1 VTEPTGRLA
10 VRLCVAMVLM
20 AAGAVPSATACDPTA
35 QAPTR
40 LPDSALPQ
48 IGCWFWTE
56 AEFKPEGW
64 RPFLDM
70 AAEHTAWTLLTTSVR
85 IPKLEVTDADVH
97 ARIKAA
103 SEYARR
109 RGMGV
114 VMDLDVRLARAAFQR
129 KYPDELQEM
138 LRLREVELRDS
149 GDVALAIASD
159 APSDHYTFRATPY
172 IPLAGRVVRVYSYVR
187 GPQGIEPDTV
197 QDITDTCA
205 VKEASPKQ
213 VAIAIRCGE
222 DARGRRACLAA
233 AFSHFTPDVFAP
245 HLLEFQREIIQAY
258 GDAPLAGV
266 CKDEWGFP
274 PCYDG
279 CPAKNDFWFSRPMA
293 EAYAKRTGGRDLVRD
308 ALLAWAGERGRTPQR
323 QAAINRFMEMCRE
336 RNAEI
341 ENDFY
346 RVTKATFGPAAVV
359 ATHPTWWPF
368 PDTREFKKNG
378 LDWWQV
384 TRDLAQTDEVTP
396 FCVRTALA
404 KRWGSPVWYNMYYA
418 TAVANYDRSLWT
430 HALGGGRINY
440 HPLYPHPGSLLECT
454 GGLLGGR
461 LMRGESRVR
470 LLNFITRAPLDCPV
484 AVVFGHACAMNW
496 AGPAYNDVGMG
507 LADALRRAGFPADLI
522 PSTEIRT
529 KALKVGDD
537 GLVRYGPQRYAAV
550 VLYHPEFERA
560 QTADFFQAAARGKT
574 ALFRI
579 GEWTADFDGKPFD
592 GRAALPPEVAAC
604 PDAGACA
611 TQVIARLRGLG
622 IAPQTPAVTLDEF
635 GLQSAAPPAR
645 GECRLLDGTHIL
657 VAGEK
662 DAAGD
667 PIQAVVEVKGR
678 KVAVEAIG
686 LAAIRLAE
694 DGSLEALAAGGLK
707 RLEVGALKI
716 ELETP
721 IDTALWRDA
730 SGRMRGVLQDHAG
743 EVPKPLAALATDWLR
758 LAVPTPLAPAR

>member
-1 VTEPTGRLA
+1 
-10 VRLCVAMVLM
+10 MVLV
-20 AAGAVPSATACDPTA
+20 AAGATFWSAASA
-35 QAPTR
+35 AAAEAPTR
-40 LPDSALPQ
+40 LPDGVLPQ

-56 AEFKPEGW
+56 DEFKPEGW

-70 AAEHTAWTLLTTSVR
+70 AAEHASWTLLTTSVR

-114 VMDLDVRLARAAFQR
+114 VMDLDVRLARDAFR
-129 KYPDELQEM
+129 KKYPDELQQM

-149 GDVALAIASD
+149 GEATLAVTSD
-159 APSDHYTFRATPY
+159 TPSDHYTFRATPY

-187 GPQGIEPDTV
+187 GPQGIEPGTV
-197 QDITDTCA
+197 RDITDKCA
-205 VKEASPKQ
+205 VKEASPRQ
-213 VAIAIRCGE
+213 VAVAVPCG
-222 DARGRRACLAA
+222 DDTRGRRACLAA
-233 AFSHFTPDVFAP
+233 AFLHFTPDVFAT
-245 HLLEFQREIIQAY
+245 HILEFQREVIQAY
-258 GDAPLAGV
+258 RDVPLAGV

-279 CPAKNDFWFSRPMA
+279 CSAKNDFWFSRPMA

-308 ALLAWAGERGRTPQR
+308 ALLAWAGERGRTPLR
-323 QAAINRFMEMCRE
+323 QAAINHFMEMCRE

-346 RVTKATFGPAAVV
+346 RVTKETFGPTAVV

-368 PDTREFKKNG
+368 PDAREFKKNG
-378 LDWWQV
+378 LDWWQAP
-384 TRDLAQTDEVTP
+384 RDLAQTDEVTP

-404 KRWGSPVWYNMYYA
+404 KKWGSPIWYNMYYA
-418 TAVANYDRSLWT
+418 TAVANYEKGLWT

-440 HPLYPHPGSLLECT
+440 HPLYPHPGSLMECT
-454 GGLLGGR
+454 GRLLGGR

-470 LLNFITRAPLDCPV
+470 LLNFIARAPLDCPV
-484 AVVFGHACAMNW
+484 AIVFGHACAMNW

-507 LADALRRAGFPADLI
+507 LADALRRAGHPADLI
-522 PSTEIRT
+522 PSSEIRM

-537 GLVRYGPQRYAAV
+537 GLVRYGPQRYTAV

-560 QTADFFQAAARGKT
+560 ETADFFRAAARGKT
-574 ALFRI
+574 ALYCV
-579 GEWTADFDGKPFD
+579 GEWTVDFDGKPLD
-592 GRAALPPEVAAC
+592 GRAALPAEMAAC
-604 PDAGACA
+604 PDAGVCA
-611 TQVIARLRGLG
+611 AQVTARLRDLG
-622 IAPQTPAVTLDEF
+622 IAPQTPAVTLNEF
-635 GLQSAAPPAR
+635 GLQSAAPPAK
-645 GECRLLDGTHIL
+645 GECRLLDGTHVL

-667 PIQAVVEVKGR
+667 PIQAVVEINGR

-686 LAAIRLAE
+686 VAAVRLAD
-694 DGSLEALAAGGLK
+694 DGALEALAAGGLK

-716 ELETP
+716 NLETP
-721 IDTALWRDA
+721 IDIALWRED
-730 SGRMRGVLQDHAG
+730 GGKMRGILQDYAG
-743 EVPKPLAALATDWLR
+743 EVPKPLAALSTDWLH
-758 LAVPTPLAPAR
+758 LAVPAPLAPAQ